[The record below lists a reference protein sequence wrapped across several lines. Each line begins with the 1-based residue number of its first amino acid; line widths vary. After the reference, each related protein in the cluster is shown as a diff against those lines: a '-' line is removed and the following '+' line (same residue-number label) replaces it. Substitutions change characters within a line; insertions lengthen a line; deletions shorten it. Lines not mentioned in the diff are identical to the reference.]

1 VQRQRIIIIIGI
13 VLAVLAVVLVKL
25 YLDQQRQ
32 EAIQEAKNQL
42 QAMQADQISVL
53 VAKKDILPGSII
65 EPDSFD
71 VGLVPK
77 QYVVPAAVTSLDQI
91 AGMITTASIS
101 KGEQITKS
109 KLAYPQQ
116 VGGIAGVTPIGKRA
130 ITISVDNI
138 SSLAGMIKPEDYVDV
153 IVMIPVPVQG
163 PDGKQVM
170 DARIVPLFQNVS
182 VLAVGQDTGGVVQP
196 GSRYDKEGQ
205 REASPLITLALT
217 PQEANLIA
225 FLQDQG
231 KIRLV
236 MRNPADAQ
244 TAPAQKTIGWEDLLP
259 YLRPPQQMPQEPTE
273 LQPIAY
279 VEIYRGLNKEKIPLS
294 K

>member
-1 VQRQRIIIIIGI
+1 VPKQRIIIIIGI
-13 VLAVLAVVLVKL
+13 VLAVLAVVLVKF
-25 YLDQQRQ
+25 YLDQQGDLARREAEDKLRRTQ
-32 EAIQEAKNQL
+32 ENQTP
-42 QAMQADQISVL
+42 VL
-53 VAKKDILPGSII
+53 VAKKDILPNSII

-71 VGLVPK
+71 VGLVPN
-77 QYVVPAAVTSLDQI
+77 QYVAPGAITSLVQI
-91 AGMITTASIS
+91 AGMITTAPIP
-101 KGEQITKS
+101 KGEQITRS
-109 KLAYPQQ
+109 KLAYPKQA
-116 VGGIAGVTPIGKRA
+116 GGLAGVTPIGKRA

-138 SSLAGMIKPEDYVDV
+138 ASLAGMIKPGDFVDV

-170 DARIVPLFQNVS
+170 DARIIPLFQNVS

-205 REASPLITLALT
+205 GESSPLITLALT

-225 FLQDQG
+225 FVQEQG

-236 MRNPADAQ
+236 MRNPADAATELPQ
-244 TAPAQKTIGWEDLLP
+244 TTGWEALLP
-259 YLRPPQQMPQEPTE
+259 YLRPQQMPQEPTE
-273 LQPIAY
+273 LQPSAY
-279 VEIYRGLNKEKIPLS
+279 VEIYRGLNKEKVPLS